1 MRLKLLIF
9 LILLF
14 AGTANAAQRI
24 ISLAPSLTK
33 IIYSLGK
40 EKDLVGCTSYC
51 EADKKLNTTV
61 VASMVQ
67 VNCEKIL
74 LLKPDL
80 VLATGI
86 TKPSD
91 IETLQKL
98 GLKVMVFQNPKSF
111 KEICNQFCEIG
122 ALIGKKAQAD
132 HIVQNEQAKV
142 IQLQKSAAGKPKYKI
157 FFQIGAKP
165 LFTVIP
171 NTFMNDYITYA
182 GGLNI
187 AAKLKQG
194 TITRENVILQNPDV
208 IIIVTMGI
216 VGPEEKK
223 IWESYS
229 NLSAVRKKKI
239 FIIDSNK
246 ACVATPQNF
255 TETLGEI
262 VRMING

>member
-1 MRLKLLIF
+1 MKFKILIF
-9 LILLF
+9 LTLLS
-14 AGTANAAQRI
+14 AATANAAKRI
-24 ISLAPSLTK
+24 VSLAPSLTQ
-33 IIYSLGK
+33 IIYSLGSGK
-40 EKDLVGCTSYC
+40 ELVGCTSYC
-51 EADKKLNTTV
+51 EVDKTAKTTI

-67 VNCEKIL
+67 VSCEKIL
-74 LLKPDL
+74 LLKPDV

-91 IETLQKL
+91 IATLRKL
-98 GLKVMVFQNPKSF
+98 GIKVMVFENPKSF
-111 KEICNQFCEIG
+111 KEICSQYIEI
-122 ALIGKKAQAD
+122 ALLIGKKNEAET
-132 HIVQNEQAKV
+132 IVKREQTKV
-142 IQLQKSAAGKPKYKI
+142 IQLQKSIAGKPASKV

-182 GGLNI
+182 GGKNI
-187 AAKLKQG
+187 AAHLKQG

-223 IWESYS
+223 IWEGYS
-229 NLSAVRKKKI
+229 NLSATQKRKI

-255 TETLGEI
+255 TETLREVI
-262 VRMING
+262 KMIYG